1 MCDVLPKCWNQLPS
15 VLTLWYGMGVI
26 KQVFF
31 LYLMFLGS
39 PESFGSLVSTHFQS
53 FGSNKANKAIWE
65 YAQFFVTSC
74 IWLDRSPKIFRIQV
88 QFIILMWH
96 RILFV
101 VSVWLKANDY
111 FRRLSLSDL
120 HRNSAAV
127 LYPFFFFFNF

>member
-1 MCDVLPKCWNQLPS
+1 MPLFDV
-15 VLTLWYGMGVI
+15 TLVC
-26 KQVFF
+26 QES
-31 LYLMFLGS
+31 LGS
-39 PESFGSLVSTHFQS
+39 LLSTHFQS

-101 VSVWLKANDY
+101 VSVWLKAND
-111 FRRLSLSDL
+111 
-120 HRNSAAV
+120 
-127 LYPFFFFFNF
+127 